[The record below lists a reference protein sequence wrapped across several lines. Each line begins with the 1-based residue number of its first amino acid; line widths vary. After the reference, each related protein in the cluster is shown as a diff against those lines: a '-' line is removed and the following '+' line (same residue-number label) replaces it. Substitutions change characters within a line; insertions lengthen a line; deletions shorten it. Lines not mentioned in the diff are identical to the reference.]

1 MSDQPTP
8 QDDAVEADRVT
19 VPLPRREVVETVP
32 VRLSATDVAFPWV
45 WALVGLVVVVLAVV
59 IALVT
64 ESQGI
69 GLT

>member
-8 QDDAVEADRVT
+8 PDRAVEADRAT
-19 VPLPRREVVETVP
+19 VASPRRGAVEAVP
-32 VRLSATDVAFPWV
+32 FRLSATEVGFPWK
-45 WALVGLVVVVLAVV
+45 WALVGLAVVVVAVV